1 MKIEDGTKRNAMSP
15 AMEEHQ
21 PMPDIILGIQHVGL
35 TVSNIDEALTWF
47 REVLGFKELF
57 REDPIDI
64 DNEYW
69 AEALGVPIGSKLEAS
84 VLIGCGAGIE
94 LELFQYSS
102 PLVRRKR
109 PMNCEDGGHHLALQ
123 VTDIDAAVRR
133 LVDAGATPMGP
144 IKDNPHGPWQGADW
158 IYLKTPFGLTLE
170 LLQFPKDGLNFEH
183 RTGRRLNRPR
193 RHAID

>member
-1 MKIEDGTKRNAMSP
+1 MPPPMKDHEPVA
-15 AMEEHQ
+15 
-21 PMPDIILGIQHVGL
+21 DIILGIQHVGL
-35 TVSNIDEALTWF
+35 TVSNVGEALTWF
-47 REVLGFKELF
+47 REVLGFKEIF
-57 REDPIDI
+57 RENPINI

-94 LELFQYSS
+94 IELFQYSS
-102 PLVRRKR
+102 PLMRRQR

-158 IYLKTPFGLTLE
+158 IYLETPFGLTLE
-170 LLQFPKDGLNFEH
+170 LLQFPEDGLSFEH